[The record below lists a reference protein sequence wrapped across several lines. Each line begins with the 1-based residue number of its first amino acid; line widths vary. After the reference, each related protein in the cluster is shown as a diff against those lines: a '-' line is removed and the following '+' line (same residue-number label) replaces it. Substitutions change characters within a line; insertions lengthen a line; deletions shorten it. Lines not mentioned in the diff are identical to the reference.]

1 MSLSEKI
8 PALSIGKFKFITA
21 DNAYVC
27 TEHRL
32 TPFSGDV
39 HNDPRKRYL
48 QFLFESIV
56 YSNQTTFGYMTMKW

>member
-27 TEHRL
+27 TEHLL

-39 HNDPRKRYL
+39 HNDPRKDTYNFYL
-48 QFLFESIV
+48 SQLCIQIKQHLV
-56 YSNQTTFGYMTMKW
+56 T